1 MILLDPRDHRP
12 IYEQITDKLSE
23 LILLGVLPPDSP
35 LPSVRS
41 LASDL
46 SINPNTVQRAYLE
59 LERKGF
65 TYSVKGKGS
74 FAADPHHARIQKQQ
88 LIRTELENIV
98 RKAVSLSLPEEDLVE
113 ETRRLYAMYSEQLLP
128 ALRTAADG
136 TGNMEDRKNTE
147 GGAE

>member
-35 LPSVRS
+35 LPSVRN
-41 LASDL
+41 LASEL

-59 LERKGF
+59 LERQGF
-65 TYSVKGKGS
+65 TYSVIGKGS
-74 FAADPHHARIQKQQ
+74 FAADPHHVRIRRQE
-88 LIRTELENIV
+88 LVRPELEAVV
-98 RKAVSLSLPEEDLVE
+98 RKAVSLSMTEEDLVT
-113 ETRRLYAMYSEQLLP
+113 ETRQLYSRLSEQI
-128 ALRTAADG
+128 RII
-136 TGNMEDRKNTE
+136 RK

>member
-35 LPSVRS
+35 LPSVRN
-41 LASDL
+41 LASEL

-74 FAADPHHARIQKQQ
+74 FAADPHHVRLRKQE
-88 LIRTELENIV
+88 LVRPELEAVV
-98 RKAVSLSLPEEDLVE
+98 RKAVSLSMSEDDLVA
-113 ETRRLYAMYSEQLLP
+113 ETRQLYSRLSEQI
-128 ALRTAADG
+128 RIIT
-136 TGNMEDRKNTE
+136 K